1 MRNIT
6 VFLGGGAAEEQNEV
20 VEERNVNGGK
30 EKGESSSL
38 LRLTDHNIFIIL
50 YGVLAIYF
58 AGVMGSLIDNRLFLT
73 LRATCDI

>member
-30 EKGESSSL
+30 EKGENSSL

-73 LRATCDI
+73 LRATCYI